1 MYNTLNVSKLTKES
15 LLAKVTEF
23 DIYNYYLKGKF
34 ELGKVMPSPFRKDNN
49 PSFGIFKSSKTSA
62 LLYKDHGTGQS
73 GDCFKL
79 VAELFNLTLPQT
91 LKKIYHDLVEGKL
104 TITTKGIDIKENYK
118 KTNTIISVKKK
129 NFTKTDDEYW
139 NKYKVITRDIL
150 KHFNI
155 YPIQFYWINDK
166 RSLHEYSSENP
177 MYAYP
182 IYNKF
187 KIYSP
192 YAERKYK
199 FISNCNNF
207 DIQGLEQLEYKSR
220 NLIITKSYKDLMVL
234 YGLNLDYDV
243 IAVNSETAN
252 IPKSIQKH
260 LNSRYENIYLLY
272 DNDYP
277 GRIGVKKIAE
287 STGYKPL
294 YLKTIEKDISD
305 YIENHTIEETKTI
318 IKNLLNEK

>member
-1 MYNTLNVSKLTKES
+1 MYNTLNVSKLTKENV
-15 LLAKVTEF
+15 LEKVTEY
-23 DIYNYYLKGKF
+23 DIYQFYLKGKF
-34 ELGKVMPSPFRKDNN
+34 DLGKVMPSPFRKDTN
-49 PSFGIFKSSKTSA
+49 PSFGIFKSSKTSS
-62 LLYKDHGTGQS
+62 LLYKDHGTGQT

-79 VAELFNLTLPQT
+79 VGELFGLTLPQT
-91 LKKIYHDLVEGKL
+91 LKKIYHDLVDGKL

-118 KTNTIISVKKK
+118 NTNTIISVKKK
-129 NFTKTDDEYW
+129 NFTKTDDDFW
-139 NKYKVITRDIL
+139 SKYKVITRDTL

-155 YPIQFYWINDK
+155 YPIQFYWVNGK
-166 RSLHEYSSENP
+166 RSLHEYSSDNP

-192 YAERKYK
+192 YSDRKYK

-207 DIQGLEQLEYKSR
+207 DIQGLEYLEYNSH

-243 IAVNSETAN
+243 IAVNSESVN

-260 LNSRYENIYLLY
+260 LNARYTNIYLLY
-272 DNDYP
+272 DNDQA
-277 GRIGVKKIAE
+277 GHLGMEKLAVK
-287 STGYKPL
+287 TGYKPL
-294 YLKTIEKDISD
+294 YLTTKEKDISD
-305 YIENHTIEETKTI
+305 YIENHTVEETKELINT
-318 IKNLLNEK
+318 LLN